1 MNQDSTEAPVDER
14 AVPGESIARRL
25 FSRGATRASVGPRA
39 EFYHRLGVADP
50 YSVTES
56 DEAVD
61 EGPFTF
67 LSSSAYFRDLR
78 RSRLGLLSRI
88 SGGARK
94 SGFAGSRL
102 RRVGPAAA
110 MVRPSALARLGLGE
124 DDFTVLV
131 DPLLAGEEEEEDPF
145 SYRIIPRQP
154 KAAIVTPRTRERVV
168 FRPVEQ
174 AMAREG
180 GEADDELTRVLQRV
194 LSGFRGRERRE
205 LQAILEEVA
214 TQPAARRMAVAKQA
228 LRRLHGPARAMAQ
241 TETAEVF
248 EAEGQRPVQ
257 VAAGRSATAPTKK
270 GLRRVL
276 GASPAVLMLEAPSEA
291 VEEEADVTPR
301 VVRRVQPPVAAR
313 RAPATRRSSPRE
325 AARTQQTSG
334 RAGPSSSVEA
344 PAPTSA
350 ARVASRRPMERM
362 AARAQHAAATP
373 DYVEGIASRP
383 AGVTRARVGALRR
396 EEAGQPQFGDRAPM
410 ARAATGYVR
419 RRRPQAPDV
428 VLVAGEAEVD
438 EQLLGDEQPM
448 VARRVVRE
456 RAVPVAAAS
465 QRAVERAEA
474 VAPAAVP
481 RRSATPA
488 GRAARVEAR
497 SQAPSEQ
504 PVASRSTPSRRRL
517 ASSPTSYVA
526 RSAALAAE
534 DARISRAATGRV
546 PRLRRRALALGGRA
560 LPAVDGASVATTT
573 ETATVRAARRGA
585 TSTTKTAARRRSV
598 LPPLATS
605 YLAME
610 VDDALAEAAPVS
622 RPTARRASVAG
633 AAPTPPSLRSERAET
648 VLAEVPQRGSS
659 RSIGEWAE
667 EVGGEDTRVARET
680 ATARR
685 LVARSVASEMAE
697 EAPIVRAARRSAAG
711 ALPEAR
717 RGRTVLPL
725 VATSYLA
732 HELDEEPEGP
742 ELSATHTPR
751 RRPAPAA
758 AAEPVAQAGR
768 AAVQVAQGTA
778 RRLAQR
784 LAEDEAP
791 VVRAARRRVAP
802 GRVAA
807 GRAVLAAAPTAYL
820 DATTDEVSQ
829 ALPVAVVDAQRRA
842 PRPTQRAAQRDQ
854 PVVATDRS
862 GRVALAASPVAYAAL
877 EGAERGPL
885 SASPVAVGRRA
896 TAPSTLERL
905 FPDSADEMGVGPAVA
920 GPRASRRRFDAPEQ
934 VLAEPQGA
942 DDELA
947 EGDLDTA
954 GPATARL
961 QARASESVRGARSV
975 QERGPQGRGA
985 HDAGQDGASSPTDRL
1000 QARAEQGRGVVAP
1013 SVASSGGPAVARA
1026 RRAGRRSPLADA
1038 VLPGLTAATVGEQP
1052 TSTASNQGAIRRPSA
1067 RVAERLSGTRR
1078 GRSSAAVVAH
1088 RVARPQR
1095 AGRGLDLAVGAMAAA
1110 GLRTRH
1116 EPMRGSVAPRPVSR
1130 FDWSAV
1136 VDEVVAT
1143 YRGQQ
1148 AERAGAPVARAA
1160 VLRGEELQLAMP
1172 SELADDSVAGDARRP
1187 LALGEVAR
1195 RTREAVHALGRVE
1208 RSVLTF
1214 DASRRTFGDVAGRE
1228 HTVVARV
1235 AQDAQGRV
1243 RRVRATR
1250 LATGEQVLLAPDAVE
1265 GIEALAQPSSA
1276 RPSQAAW
1283 VEERATVGRAMG
1295 REPGV
1300 APVREAPGARL
1311 VERAAAPEGRIA
1323 RRRPQ
1328 VAPAGVLAAPSA
1340 DEAAPPSSTSRVSSG
1355 SRSARRP
1362 VALGPVTLAGAA
1374 LPSVVPED
1382 AELGSTVGRRSPVVP
1397 MAARQLAALD
1407 EVEAQD
1413 DGLHAGRRSLRG
1425 SMASLGD
1432 AQRAPQSF
1440 AARAAA
1446 RGARRRRARGRAIE
1460 TAPGTEQTLAQPW
1473 SPEEAAMEGQGQAS
1487 ASQPGWVRR
1496 ANEGTSVPVRPEVPE
1511 AFLRPRLRTSGG
1523 LLTALARAGDAEE
1536 VVRVILERSHDLGD
1550 ASLLPVAAQRLMH
1563 RVAGEAHQV
1572 AAAARGDRL
1581 TRGPAGS
1588 PRMVETVKNNILQPV
1603 TVAAPGARST
1613 ATTRQGVGASKVM
1626 KLANKLMKL
1635 IHLAEADG
1643 RGDAHKHVRM
1653 SEDTAES
1660 RAEGGAG
1667 GSSGDQFD
1675 EKTMNIKALRQ
1686 DVLDAV
1692 LKALEDMRWR
1702 REDPDGPS
1710 IWC

>member
-50 YSVTES
+50 YAVSES
-56 DEAVD
+56 DDAVD

-131 DPLLAGEEEEEDPF
+131 DPLLAEEEEEEDPF

-180 GEADDELTRVLQRV
+180 GQADDDLTRVLQRV

-241 TETAEVF
+241 AETAEVF

-276 GASPAVLMLEAPSEA
+276 GASPAVLMLEAPPEA
-291 VEEEADVTPR
+291 AEEEAEVTPR

-334 RAGPSSSVEA
+334 RAGPSAASVEA
-344 PAPTSA
+344 LAPTSA

-383 AGVTRARVGALRR
+383 AVVTRARVGALRR

-410 ARAATGYVR
+410 ARAATGYIR

-448 VARRVVRE
+448 VGRRVVRE

-481 RRSATPA
+481 RRPA
-488 GRAARVEAR
+488 APAARVARLEAR
-497 SQAPSEQ
+497 SQAPSKQ
-504 PVASRSTPSRRRL
+504 SVASASTRSRRRL
-517 ASSPTSYVA
+517 ASSPTNYVA
-526 RSAALAAE
+526 RSAAHAAE
-534 DARISRAATGRV
+534 DARISRAASGRV
-546 PRLRRRALALGGRA
+546 PRLRRRALALGDRA
-560 LPAVDGASVATTT
+560 LPAFDGAPVAATTD
-573 ETATVRAARRGA
+573 TATVRAARRGA
-585 TSTTKTAARRRSV
+585 TATTSKAARRRSV

-605 YLAME
+605 YLTME

-622 RPTARRASVAG
+622 RPAARRAGVTAPASAPALLASDGAEPAHAEMAQRVA
-633 AAPTPPSLRSERAET
+633 
-648 VLAEVPQRGSS
+648 S
-659 RSIGEWAE
+659 RPAGEWAE
-667 EVGGEDTRVARET
+667 EVRDEESRVARET
-680 ATARR
+680 PTARR

-697 EAPIVRAARRSAAG
+697 EAPVLRAARRSAAG

-732 HELDEEPEGP
+732 HELDDEPEGP
-742 ELSATHTPR
+742 ELSATHAPR
-751 RRPAPAA
+751 RRPALVA

-768 AAVQVAQGTA
+768 SVAPAAQGTSG
-778 RRLAQR
+778 RLTQR
-784 LAEDEAP
+784 LAEHEAP

-820 DATTDEVSQ
+820 EATSDEVSQ
-829 ALPVAVVDAQRRA
+829 ALPVAVVDGQRRA

-862 GRVALAASPVAYAAL
+862 GRVALSASPVAYAAL
-877 EGAERGPL
+877 EGVEQAPL

-896 TAPSTLERL
+896 NAPSTLDRL
-905 FPDSADEMGVGPAVA
+905 FPASADEGGGGLAVA
-920 GPRASRRRFDAPEQ
+920 GPRASRRRFDAPDQ

-942 DDELA
+942 DDELT
-947 EGDLDTA
+947 EDGGPTG
-954 GPATARL
+954 GPATVTAR
-961 QARASESVRGARSV
+961 ATVRASEAARGARGAQV
-975 QERGPQGRGA
+975 GGAQEA
-985 HDAGQDGASSPTDRL
+985 SQDGASSPTARI
-1000 QARAEQGRGVVAP
+1000 QARAEQARGVVAP
-1013 SVASSGGPAVARA
+1013 SVTSSGEPAGARA

-1038 VLPGLTAATVGEQP
+1038 VLPGLTAATVDEQP
-1052 TSTASNQGAIRRPSA
+1052 TSTASNQGASRRPSA
-1067 RVAERLSGTRR
+1067 RVAERLSGARR
-1078 GRSSAAVVAH
+1078 ARSSAAVVAH
-1088 RVARPQR
+1088 RVARPHR

-1136 VDEVVAT
+1136 VDEVVST

-1148 AERAGAPVARAA
+1148 ATRAGSPVARAA
-1160 VLRGEELQLAMP
+1160 VLRGEELQFAMP
-1172 SELADDSVAGDARRP
+1172 PELVDDSVAGATRRP

-1265 GIEALAQPSSA
+1265 GIEAVAQPSSA

-1283 VEERATVGRAMG
+1283 VEERATVGRATG

-1311 VERAAAPEGRIA
+1311 VERAAAPEGRIT
-1323 RRRPQ
+1323 RRRPR
-1328 VAPAGVLAAPSA
+1328 VAPAAVLAASAA
-1340 DEAAPPSSTSRVSSG
+1340 DEAAPQGSTSHASSG

-1374 LPSVVPED
+1374 LPAVVPED

-1397 MAARQLAALD
+1397 MAARQLAALEEAEQQD
-1407 EVEAQD
+1407 EGVR
-1413 DGLHAGRRSLRG
+1413 AGRRSLRG

-1432 AQRAPQSF
+1432 AQRAPQGF
-1440 AARAAA
+1440 AARAAS
-1446 RGARRRRARGRAIE
+1446 RGARRRRARGRAID
-1460 TAPGTEQTLAQPW
+1460 TAPGTEQTLSQPW
-1473 SPEEAAMEGQGQAS
+1473 SPEETAMEGQGQAS

-1572 AAAARGDRL
+1572 AAAARGDRV

-1613 ATTRQGVGASKVM
+1613 ATARQGVGASKVM